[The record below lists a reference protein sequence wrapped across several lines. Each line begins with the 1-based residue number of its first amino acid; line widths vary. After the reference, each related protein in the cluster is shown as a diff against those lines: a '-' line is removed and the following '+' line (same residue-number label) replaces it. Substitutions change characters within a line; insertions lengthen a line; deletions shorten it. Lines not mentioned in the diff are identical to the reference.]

1 MSTAASSISS
11 ISALTCRPGWSIS
24 PKESVDTLFR
34 AADLAVFPYTHFDA
48 QSAAGTLA
56 LSFGV
61 PMVVSDVGGLPD
73 LVDDRRAVVPA
84 NDERALAEALVEIL
98 RDDSLRAKLAADGER
113 RAGELGWDVIAR
125 KTADVYRSLI

>member
-1 MSTAASSISS
+1 
-11 ISALTCRPGWSIS
+11 
-24 PKESVDTLFR
+24 
-34 AADLAVFPYTHFDA
+34 
-48 QSAAGTLA
+48 
-56 LSFGV
+56 
-61 PMVVSDVGGLPD
+61 MVVSDVGGLPD